1 MREEINLTE
10 LYKFLMKKIRLIIL
24 ICILSIGTAYLYT
37 FYFAVPMYRSTT
49 QILVDQRNNDSG
61 EISTGDINTNI
72 KLIDT
77 YKELITGPAILN
89 LVKERMELDMS
100 TNQLAKKININ
111 APENVQLFNIS
122 VSESDANLAA
132 EIANTVAQTFK
143 EKIPEIMQRV
153 DNVVIVYEAVPS
165 LTPYSPNFNNNMI
178 RGGLIGITVSL
189 GIVLL
194 QYFLDDTLR
203 NVDFVTEEIGWTNLG
218 TVPEAKRPK
227 TTKVPKN
234 KKKIEKKDKIQHG
247 VSQIWEV
254 KR

>member
-10 LYKFLMKKIRLIIL
+10 LYEFLMKKIRLIVF

-100 TNQLAKKININ
+100 TNQLAKKISIN

-218 TVPEAKRPK
+218 TVPEAKRLK

-234 KKKIEKKDKIQHG
+234 KKKIDKKDEIQHG
-247 VSQIWEV
+247 VSQI
-254 KR
+254 

>member
-1 MREEINLTE
+1 
-10 LYKFLMKKIRLIIL
+10 MKKIRLIVF

-100 TNQLAKKININ
+100 TNQLAKKISIN

-218 TVPEAKRPK
+218 TVPEAKRLK

-234 KKKIEKKDKIQHG
+234 KKKIDKKDEIQHG
-247 VSQIWEV
+247 VSQI
-254 KR
+254 